1 MDRLIKL
8 TEVIG
13 NRNSRFDIGV
23 CVMGVIE
30 AMRYKDDSIEQ

>member
-8 TEVIG
+8 TEVLG
-13 NRNSRFDIGV
+13 NVNSRFAVGV
-23 CVMGVIE
+23 CVMGVIK